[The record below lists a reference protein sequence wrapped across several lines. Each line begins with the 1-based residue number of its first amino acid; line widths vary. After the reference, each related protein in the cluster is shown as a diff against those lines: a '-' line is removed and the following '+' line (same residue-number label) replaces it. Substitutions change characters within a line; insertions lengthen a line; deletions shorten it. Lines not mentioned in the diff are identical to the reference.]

1 MSTWPECTHRS
12 TGSVPSVPGYMPG
25 RPVFMH
31 GESNFMTEMPGS
43 MSGVPA
49 SRRVWTCSMFG
60 H

>member
-12 TGSVPSVPGYMPG
+12 TGSVPSVPGYMSG

-31 GESNFMTEMPGS
+31 GESNFMTEMPG
-43 MSGVPA
+43 VPA